1 MNTHMLSY
9 DYKKKRIIAA
19 GLSLLIMGSVAGCGA
34 SSAENTAEVT
44 EHTWNVTTTAAQNV
58 DYEVKTQTPSIFVN
72 QVGYRTT
79 SDKTVVFC
87 AKELP
92 QSFEIRELE
101 SGDTVYT
108 GEIIKSVLDEETGKY
123 TAVGRFNDFD
133 KPGEYFVYADIVG
146 ESFSFSISDEIY
158 GETFK
163 DACRKYY
170 INRCGIAIS
179 QTFAEDNGHSAC
191 HTTVAHMQDASDV
204 SIDVTG
210 GWHMDEKADR
220 DTLIGSSIVENL
232 LLAYEINPEAFGDDE
247 GIPESGNEIPDVL
260 DEARY
265 GAEWLLKMQDEKTG
279 GVYGSALT
287 QGSSSGDYFASPV
300 VVTPV
305 SMDATINFAAAL
317 ARFSYIYQQYDGA
330 FATVAL
336 KAADRAYGCF
346 LNNMAAGDNSASFKA
361 AAQLYRAT
369 GNDRYNEVLE
379 SFFSLEDF
387 GERFNT
393 DENIFLGC
401 VTYLS
406 TSQKVS
412 KEVCD
417 YLIKLLMKRSEDIA
431 KKASDSRFLVS
442 AGLDDMAEF
451 LDDMRCLTVT
461 NHIIYNHEYTTIIEN
476 HLHYLMGMNP
486 EGINFVTEDTE
497 NTYAG
502 AGRGG
507 VMNDPINDALLIFM
521 MSVLE
526 K

>member
-1 MNTHMLSY
+1 MDSNMFSY
-9 DYKKKRIIAA
+9 IYGKKRIVAA
-19 GLSLLIMGSVAGCGA
+19 LMVLVMGSVAGCGA
-34 SSAENTAEVT
+34 SSAETAAEMV
-44 EHTWNVTTTAAQNV
+44 EHTLNVSNTQQNT
-58 DYEVKTQTPSIFVN
+58 DYEVKTQSPSIFVN

-92 QSFEIRELE
+92 STFEIREL
-101 SGDTVYT
+101 DTGKTVFS
-108 GEIIKSVLDEETGKY
+108 GEIIKTSLNEDTGLY
-123 TAVGRFNDFD
+123 SGIGRFNDFTVAGD
-133 KPGEYFVYADIVG
+133 YYVYADIVG
-146 ESFSFSISDEIY
+146 ESYSFSISDDIY
-158 GETFK
+158 DETFK

-191 HTTVAHMQDASDV
+191 HTTVAHMQDAADTTL
-204 SIDVTG
+204 DVTG

-220 DTLIGSSIVENL
+220 DTLMGSRIVENL
-232 LLAYEINPEAFGDDE
+232 MLAYEINPEAFGDDE
-247 GIPESGNEIPDVL
+247 GIPESGNQIPDVL

-279 GVYGSALT
+279 GVYGAALT
-287 QGSSSGDYFASPV
+287 ESSASGDYFASPV

-317 ARFSYIYQQYDGA
+317 ARFSYIYQQFNEE

-336 KAADRAYGCF
+336 RAADRAFGCF
-346 LNNMAAGDNSASFKA
+346 LNNQKVMDNSASFKA
-361 AAQLYRAT
+361 AAQLFRAT
-369 GNDRYNEVLE
+369 GNAKYNEVLE

-387 GERFNT
+387 EDSFNT
-393 DENIFLGC
+393 DENVFLGS

-406 TSQKVS
+406 TSQNVT
-412 KEVCD
+412 KERCD
-417 YLIKLLMKRSEDIA
+417 VLIKLLMKRAEIIA
-431 KKASDSRFLVS
+431 KAATDDSFLVS
-442 AGLDDMAEF
+442 VSGDVTGL

-486 EGINFVTEDTE
+486 EGINYVTEDTE
-497 NTYAG
+497 NPYVDTG
-502 AGRGG
+502 ALGI
-507 VMNDPINDALLIFM
+507 MNDPLNDALLIFM

-526 K
+526 I